1 MLTNLRDALRGQSM
15 SPNMVPFDMLGMA
28 SCYCAIVILSLRR
41 IDIRLQKCRNLE
53 NGVRVRRGHWK
64 CHRSIERVSLPIDVL
79 L

>member
-1 MLTNLRDALRGQSM
+1 MLTNPRDALRGQSM

-53 NGVRVRRGHWK
+53 KGVRGPS
-64 CHRSIERVSLPIDVL
+64 RSLEMSPFDRALSLPIDVL